1 MNFWKKENKKVC
13 VYYSVMSKASAYLRL
28 VVLLAL
34 LSGIL
39 MTIGMYVAG
48 TAGLVFALVLSLIIN
63 FFSYYFSDKIV
74 LAMYGAKEFDDS
86 EINYIVEELARKA
99 GIPKPKVYI
108 VDSMQPNAFATGR
121 NPEHSAVCV
130 TSGLIQLLD
139 ADEIEGVL
147 SHEISHIKNR
157 DVLVSTIAASL
168 ASAISFLADM
178 LFWSSIFGG
187 ENREG
192 ESSII
197 GYLIGMILAPIA
209 ATIIQLSISR
219 SREFLADETG
229 AKICGKPL
237 ALASALKKI
246 SIYAK
251 NMPMSKGSPSTAH
264 MWIINPFS
272 SGFISK
278 LFSTH
283 PPVEERI
290 ARLEKLAREMK
301 IK

>member
-1 MNFWKKENKKVC
+1 MGKV
-13 VYYSVMSKASAYLRL
+13 SAYLRL
-28 VVLLAL
+28 TLLLAL

-39 MTIGMYVAG
+39 MAIGFYIAG
-48 TAGLVFALVLSLIIN
+48 TSGLLFALMISLLIN
-63 FFSYYFSDKIV
+63 FFSYYYSDKII
-74 LAMYGAKEFDDS
+74 LAMYNAKEFEDA

-121 NPEHSAVCV
+121 DPEHSAVCV
-130 TSGLIQLLD
+130 TSGLLQLLD
-139 ADEIEGVL
+139 VDEIEGVL

-157 DVLVSTIAASL
+157 DILVSTIAASL

-178 LFWSSIFGG
+178 LFWSTVF
-187 ENREG
+187 EG
-192 ESSII
+192 NDRDAEVGIL
-197 GYLIGMILAPIA
+197 GYLVGIILAPLA
-209 ATIIQLSISR
+209 ATLIQLAISR

-246 SIYAK
+246 SEYAK
-251 NMPMSKGSPSTAH
+251 SIPMNKGSPSTAH
-264 MWIINPFS
+264 MWIVNPFS
-272 SGFISK
+272 SGFLSK

-290 ARLEKLAREMK
+290 ERLEKLAKENGTDLK
-301 IK
+301 EIN

>member
-1 MNFWKKENKKVC
+1 MG
-13 VYYSVMSKASAYLRL
+13 KASAYFRL
-28 VVLLAL
+28 AVLLAL

-39 MTIGMYVAG
+39 MAIGMYVAG
-48 TAGLVFALVLSLIIN
+48 TSGLIFALILSLLIN
-63 FFSYYFSDKIV
+63 LFSYYYSDKIV
-74 LAMYGAKEFDDS
+74 LAMYNAKEFEDA
-86 EINYIVEELARKA
+86 EINYIVEELAKKA

-121 NPEHSAVCV
+121 DPEHSAVCV
-130 TSGLIQLLD
+130 TAGLLQLLD
-139 ADEIEGVL
+139 AEEIEGVL

-157 DVLVSTIAASL
+157 DILVSTIAASL

-178 LFWSSIFGG
+178 LFWSSFFGG
-187 ENREG
+187 NNREG
-192 ESSII
+192 DVGIL
-197 GYLIGMILAPIA
+197 GYLIGIILAPLA
-209 ATIIQLSISR
+209 ATIIQLAISR

-246 SIYAK
+246 SEYAK
-251 NMPMSKGSPSTAH
+251 NIPMSRGSPSTAH
-264 MWIINPFS
+264 MWIVNPFS
-272 SGFISK
+272 SGFLSK

-290 ARLEKLAREMK
+290 ARLERLAKEMGQ
-301 IK
+301 I